1 MLQRVCFSV
10 QGHFAHKKHPP
21 HWGLHKAL
29 GIVLVHF
36 PRGGHFLV
44 SEVPLYR
51 AYELELEVK
60 IEQKPAYTSVGV
72 SGFRVDGSGLRV
84 DG

>member
-1 MLQRVCFSV
+1 
-10 QGHFAHKKHPP
+10 
-21 HWGLHKAL
+21 
-29 GIVLVHF
+29 
-36 PRGGHFLV
+36 V